1 MKFIIGK
8 KQEMS
13 QIFSEGGIV
22 IPVTRVIA
30 GPCFVS
36 AKKDVQIDGYQ
47 AVQVAF
53 QEASKVNNP
62 LKGFFNKV
70 FKNNKIYSK
79 LKEFRI
85 DSGDAMFDKLA
96 VGQELTVSMFNPGDI
111 ISVQGVSKGKGF
123 QGVVKRH
130 HFHGSPA
137 SHGHKDQLRM
147 PGSLGAGEP
156 QHVFKGKRMG
166 GHMGDETVTV
176 SNLEIIEVNTEKNEL
191 LIKGAVP
198 GGRNAILYIE
208 APGIFEITQEPLV
221 GEVVEEEKNI
231 EVQPVNDQNDQVD
244 NIKEPQ
250 KVIESVEVEGNNK

>member
-13 QIFSEGGIV
+13 QVFSEGGIV

-36 AKKDVQIDGYQ
+36 GKKDINHDGYK
-47 AVQVAF
+47 AVQLAF
-53 QEASKVNNP
+53 QETDSVNNP
-62 LKGFFNKV
+62 LKGFFNKI
-70 FKNNKIYSK
+70 FKNNKLYSK
-79 LKEFRI
+79 LKEFRL
-85 DSGDAMFDKLA
+85 DVNDGMYDKLE
-96 VGQELTVSMFNPGDI
+96 VGQELNVSMFKAGDI
-111 ISVQGVSKGKGF
+111 VSVLGVSKGKGF

-166 GHMGDETVTV
+166 GHMGNENVTV
-176 SNLEIIEVNTEKNEL
+176 SNLEIVEVIPETNEL

-198 GGRNAILYIE
+198 GARNGLLYIE
-208 APGIFEITQEPLV
+208 CPGDFEVSLPAVEEVSGVNEISEEVKKVDISADNATNNVEETK
-221 GEVVEEEKNI
+221 EVVE
-231 EVQPVNDQNDQVD
+231 V
-244 NIKEPQ
+244 
-250 KVIESVEVEGNNK
+250 VEGNNK